1 MSVWTHRMRSKI
13 PLLGKGGVAA
23 PSIKCR
29 EASFEGADGVVG
41 STSEQIC
48 DEVDRTTPC
57 PSFAKEGN
65 SHPGVTC
72 VQSPGLR
79 PQSFN
84 SHLLCVLRRPQSRL
98 CCRQSSPAPHRP

>member
-1 MSVWTHRMRSKI
+1 MASPESPTRICGTSSTTSAASARNPGKKI

-72 VQSPGLR
+72 VQSSGHRPR
-79 PQSFN
+79 PQS
-84 SHLLCVLRRPQSRL
+84 S
-98 CCRQSSPAPHRP
+98 